1 MITLFEKTAMMGM
14 GALSL
19 SQKKAE
25 ELLGELKERI
35 GCSEEEGRALLEKLK
50 TQAEEQKN
58 LLTKAAEEEVQK
70 ACERLGLVRREEF
83 ERLAAR
89 LDALEKKEE
98 SQDPGC

>member
-1 MITLFEKTAMMGM
+1 MITLIEKAAMMGM

-25 ELLGELKERI
+25 EILSELKERC

-50 TQAEEQKN
+50 AQAEEQKN

-70 ACERLGLVRREEF
+70 ACERFGLVRREEL

-89 LDALEKKEE
+89 LDALEKREE
-98 SQDPGC
+98 S

>member
-1 MITLFEKTAMMGM
+1 MITLFEKAAMMGM

-25 ELLGELKERI
+25 ELLGELKERC

-50 TQAEEQKN
+50 AQAEEQKN

-70 ACERLGLVRREEF
+70 ACERLGLVRREEL

-89 LDALEKKEE
+89 LDALEKRGE
-98 SQDPGC
+98 SQEPTC

>member
-1 MITLFEKTAMMGM
+1 MITLFEKAAMMGM

-25 ELLGELKERI
+25 ELLGELKEQF

-50 TQAEEQKN
+50 TKAEEQKN

-70 ACERLGLVRREEF
+70 ACERLGLVRREEL

-89 LDALEKKEE
+89 LDALEKREE
-98 SQDPGC
+98 SQGPAC

>member
-1 MITLFEKTAMMGM
+1 MITLFEKAAMMGM
-14 GALSL
+14 GALAL

-25 ELLGELKERI
+25 ELLGELKERC

-50 TQAEEQKN
+50 AQAEAQKE

-70 ACERLGLVRREEF
+70 ACERLGLVRREEL

-89 LDALEKKEE
+89 LDALEKREE
-98 SQDPGC
+98 SQGPAC

>member
-25 ELLGELKERI
+25 ELLGELKERL
-35 GCSEEEGRALLEKLK
+35 GCSEEEGRSLLEKLK
-50 TQAEEQKN
+50 AQAEEQKN

-70 ACERLGLVRREEF
+70 ACDRLGLVRREEL
-83 ERLAAR
+83 ERLSAR
-89 LDALEKKEE
+89 LDVLEKRGE
-98 SQDPGC
+98 SQDPAC

>member
-1 MITLFEKTAMMGM
+1 MITLFEKAAMMGI

-25 ELLGELKERI
+25 EVLNELREKY

-50 TQAEEQKN
+50 TQAEEQKD
-58 LLTKAAEEEVQK
+58 LLTKAAGEEVQK
-70 ACERLGLVRREEF
+70 ACERLGLVRREEL

-89 LDALEKKEE
+89 LDALEKREE
-98 SQDPGC
+98 SQGPAC